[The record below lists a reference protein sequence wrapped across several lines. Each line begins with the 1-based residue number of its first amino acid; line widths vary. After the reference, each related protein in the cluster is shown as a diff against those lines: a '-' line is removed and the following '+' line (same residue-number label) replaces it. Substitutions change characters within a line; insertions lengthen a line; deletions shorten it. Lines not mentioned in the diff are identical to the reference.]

1 MRRALLTAVLVPLF
15 PVPAT
20 SFAETQE
27 LTQEDSIWHDDQLAE
42 AEVRQNEKAA
52 GIAPWPSDIRSN
64 SATLDRTSAE
74 NGRVVIAPKGIA
86 V

>member
-20 SFAETQE
+20 SFAETQGPS
-27 LTQEDSIWHDDQLAE
+27 QEDSIWHDDQLAE
-42 AEVRQNEKAA
+42 VRQCEKAA
-52 GIAPWPSDIRSN
+52 GIAPSPSDIGSN
-64 SATLDRTSAE
+64 SATLDRASAE
-74 NGRVVIAPKGIA
+74 DGRIAIAPKGTA